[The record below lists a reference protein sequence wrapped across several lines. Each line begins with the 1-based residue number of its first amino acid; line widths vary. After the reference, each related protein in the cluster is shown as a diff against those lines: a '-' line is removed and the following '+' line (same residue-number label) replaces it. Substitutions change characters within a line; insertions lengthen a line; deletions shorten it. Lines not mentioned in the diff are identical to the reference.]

1 MLSAKLLL
9 IHFNRNNK
17 YKFLNNITSPTIFN
31 HIEYDSNNEYNAIAC
46 YNIMRWLYSLVI
58 IELWKSISALVN

>member
-46 YNIMRWLYSLVI
+46 YNIMR
-58 IELWKSISALVN
+58 